1 MVEAGTLDTSAAEGT
16 KMLVRNTINNRS
28 AAGALL
34 AFLALAALPAA
45 AYLNLGP
52 AEFVQADGADIAVPG
67 YSVPSFADW
76 NNDGLNDL
84 IVGEGSGTYEAKIR
98 VYLNVGTAQDPQF
111 SAYAY
116 AQSEGADLI
125 LPGGG

>member
-1 MVEAGTLDTSAAEGT
+1 MVEVETFDTSGAEGM
-16 KMLVRNTINNRS
+16 KMHVRNTINNRS
-28 AAGALL
+28 AVCALL
-34 AFLALAALPAA
+34 AFLGLAALPAA
-45 AYLNLGP
+45 ADLNLGP
-52 AEFVQADGADIAVPG
+52 AEFVQADDADIAVPG

-84 IVGEGSGTYEAKIR
+84 IIGQGSGTYEAKVR
-98 VYLNVGTAQDPQF
+98 VYLNVGTVENPLF
-111 SAYAY
+111 SAYSY